1 MKDVMWLLQFAR
13 PASGA
18 LAASVAARVVGH
30 VLGAAVL
37 AVPAWTI
44 GAIAVGR
51 LDSPGR
57 AALVA
62 VAAVAVMALVKAVS
76 RYAEQF
82 LGHYAAFRLMGE
94 MQVWVIDRLIPRS
107 PAIGDRL
114 GAARLHA
121 LAVRDVDRVEVFFAH
136 TIAPAVT
143 AVVVPGAA
151 VAAAWRLSGPW
162 PAVALLLVFAAGFA
176 VALAGARAGR
186 GAAAGTAR
194 TRSDIAAHASDT
206 VRLRGEIL
214 AHGAV
219 GFRLADAARLD
230 ANLAR
235 QSRSAGRRAGIR
247 HGANGL
253 RVWVGMGA
261 VLAAG
266 LPGLASGSGMAGLP
280 GLLAAMTLV
289 AGTAASFDT
298 IERLAGSLP
307 PGLESTRRIRRLAAG
322 APEVAEPETPVPL
335 PVAADDADARGAA
348 ADGAADARANVGG
361 SADLDAVTFTYP
373 DAPEPALA
381 DADLHVSPGSL
392 IGVAGATGSGKSTV
406 AKLIQ
411 RHWDPAHGRVRVHGV
426 DAREAGSAA
435 VHRVVAVADQDP
447 FLLDAGVADN
457 LRLGAP
463 DADDELVARAM
474 WIADLDAGEVGTR
487 RIGRRGERLSG
498 GQRQRLALARAYLR
512 AATAP
517 GGPRGA
523 VLMLDEA
530 TSHQDPLTQQRIV
543 ERLRGAGVTLVV
555 IAHRLEVLSDA
566 DAIVV
571 VDRGRIVERG
581 TWAEL
586 IDRGGNFASMWHNR
600 DS

>member
-1 MKDVMWLLQFAR
+1 MKDVMWLLRFAR

-18 LAASVAARVVGH
+18 LAASVAARIVGH

-57 AALVA
+57 AAVVA

-143 AVVVPGAA
+143 AVAVPGAA
-151 VAAAWRLSGPW
+151 VAAAWRLAGPW
-162 PAVALLLVFAAGFA
+162 PAAALVLVFAAGFA
-176 VALAGARAGR
+176 VALAGARASR

-307 PGLESTRRIRRLAAG
+307 AGLESTRRIRRLAAG
-322 APEVAEPETPVPL
+322 APEVAEPEKPVPL
-335 PVAADDADARGAA
+335 PVA

-361 SADLDAVTFTYP
+361 SADLDAVTFRYP

-381 DADLHVSPGSL
+381 DADLHVPPGSL

-447 FLLDAGVADN
+447 FLLNAGVADN

-523 VLMLDEA
+523 VLVLDEA

-571 VDRGRIVERG
+571 IDRGRIVERG

-586 IDRGGNFASMWHNR
+586 IDRGGHFAAMWHNR
-600 DS
+600 GS